1 MKAFEGVINKYIP
14 IGYFFNIVSTFGDS
28 QIAKLNNFLVHISY
42 LMAIISLLVVVLSI
56 YSSISLDAATRQ
68 KDVAI
73 RKINGARGRD
83 IFKHFISPYII
94 TYAVTFVV
102 VYPLMINFLGLY
114 SLIFSAGYIAIHSAT
129 VFVGTIALLTITSW
143 HKIKNIMSINPA
155 DVIRKE

>member
-1 MKAFEGVINKYIP
+1 MDWL
-14 IGYFFNIVSTFGDS
+14 NIISTIGDS

-73 RKINGARGRD
+73 RKINGARKKD

-102 VYPLMINFLGLY
+102 VYPLMINFFRLY
-114 SLIFSAGYIAIHSAT
+114 SSANKEIFNAGYIAIHSIT
-129 VFVGTIALLTITSW
+129 VLVGTIALLTIISW
-143 HKIKNIMSINPA
+143 HKIKSIMSVNPA
-155 DVIRKE
+155 EVIRKE